1 MQNACKRYPGVM
13 AVNIT
18 IRNVPDAVR
27 DELAERAMRTG
38 RSMQEFLVR
47 ELTTLAS
54 KPSAA
59 EAVRL
64 ARLNAETLPSMGL
77 DHILDDLRADRRA

>member
-1 MQNACKRYPGVM
+1 MV
-13 AVNIT
+13 VNIT

-27 DELAERAMRTG
+27 DELAERATRAG

-47 ELTTLAS
+47 ELTTIAN
-54 KPSAA
+54 KPSAS

-64 ARLNAETLPSMGL
+64 ARLNAETLPAL
-77 DHILDDLRADRRA
+77 DLHHLTDELRADRRG